1 MAKANRALQPCQL
14 QNDTTISGR
23 EGGNLFRGIKP
34 TLPGSILALLGDFG
48 YSQNGGGT
56 FSDFLIFF
64 SPWLYLLITT
74 SSSLKAAD

>member
-34 TLPGSILALLGDFG
+34 TLPGSALPAQCLAAL
-48 YSQNGGGT
+48 
-56 FSDFLIFF
+56 
-64 SPWLYLLITT
+64 
-74 SSSLKAAD
+74 SL